1 MTSTSAAPTPAP
13 TPASVQA
20 KGGLGLRR
28 LRLPVH
34 LTLGALLVIWLLPTI
49 GVFINS
55 FRSADAINTSGW
67 WTIFT
72 NPGGLTVDNYSQVIG
87 QEDLGSKFLNSLYIT
102 IPATVIPTMIAAFSA
117 YAFAWMRF
125 PGKNVLFLLLVAL
138 IVIPLQ
144 TTFIPIGQFF
154 NNFLGTGTNINGSFL
169 AVWLAHTAYGLPFAI
184 YLLRNFMADLPREVL
199 ESAYIDGASPVQAFF
214 RLALPMSI
222 PAIASLVIFQFVFVW
237 NDLLVS
243 LIFIGP
249 NTENQPLTQALSS
262 LVSSYGSGWQYL
274 AAAGFVAMI
283 VPLLVF
289 LALQRYF
296 VRGIASGSVKG

>member
-1 MTSTSAAPTPAP
+1 MTSTSAAP
-13 TPASVQA
+13 SQA
-20 KGGLGLRR
+20 KGGFGLRR
-28 LRLPVH
+28 LRWPVH
-34 LTLGALLVIWLLPTI
+34 LTLGVLLFIWLMPTI

-125 PGKNVLFLLLVAL
+125 PGKNLLFLLLVAL

-214 RLALPMSI
+214 RLALPMSV

-283 VPLLVF
+283 VPLMVF

-296 VRGIASGSVKG
+296 VRGISSGSVKG

>member
-1 MTSTSAAPTPAP
+1 
-13 TPASVQA
+13 
-20 KGGLGLRR
+20 
-28 LRLPVH
+28 
-34 LTLGALLVIWLLPTI
+34 
-49 GVFINS
+49 
-55 FRSADAINTSGW
+55 
-67 WTIFT
+67 
-72 NPGGLTVDNYSQVIG
+72 
-87 QEDLGSKFLNSLYIT
+87 
-102 IPATVIPTMIAAFSA
+102 
-117 YAFAWMRF
+117 
-125 PGKNVLFLLLVAL
+125 
-138 IVIPLQ
+138 
-144 TTFIPIGQFF
+144 
-154 NNFLGTGTNINGSFL
+154 
-169 AVWLAHTAYGLPFAI
+169 
-184 YLLRNFMADLPREVL
+184 MADLPREVL